1 MTRAAEQIFAYC
13 VCALASG
20 VMFFLWRRL
29 DVEDRRRMWRYYGVY
44 SGLMLCGSCFG
55 TVSWSAQMMNFAYQF
70 QGNQALSTGDRAQ
83 YFSFFSNAIRWRS
96 AFVVMYP
103 CEFMCLSAAKL
114 LVLDRM
120 AEFAVHRGD
129 SIRKR
134 MVLGG
139 RIVMAVVVLGNALG
153 LFTNIA
159 SVVHYLKASEHAGM
173 ASVYYSANNSAFNP
187 DGLKYRA
194 LFREEF
200 ELALKVVS
208 VQSFCEAAV
217 LLLIVAAFVVVGFL
231 CARRLRQMLST
242 VDSGSVAAS
251 TGRTLQRQMLATTGF
266 VFAAFLLRSAY
277 STMFALAWGL
287 QDVGNVCGTSD
298 DVCDPTCFNVY
309 RLMNRWMFYTPE
321 FQLTV
326 MLISSPLALLV
337 ALWGMT
343 AKATLRVM
351 QAKWRE
357 IMTAPTQLSLVS
369 Q

>member
-1 MTRAAEQIFAYC
+1 
-13 VCALASG
+13 
-20 VMFFLWRRL
+20 MFFLWRRL

-70 QGNQALSTGDRAQ
+70 QGNQAISTGDRAQ
-83 YFSFFSNAIRWRS
+83 YFSFFSIAPLWRS
-96 AFVVMYP
+96 AYVVMYP
-103 CEFMCLSAAKL
+103 VEFMCLSAAKL

-120 AEFAVHRGD
+120 AEFAVPRGD
-129 SIRKR
+129 SIRQR
-134 MVLGG
+134 LVVAG
-139 RIVMAVVVLGNALG
+139 RIVMAVVALGNTLG
-153 LFTNIA
+153 LITNIA
-159 SVVHYLKASEHAGM
+159 SVVHYSKAAAHAGT
-173 ASVYYSANNSAFNP
+173 ASAYYSANNSAFNP

-200 ELALKVVS
+200 ARALVVVS

-231 CARRLRQMLST
+231 CARRIRLMLST
-242 VDSGSVAAS
+242 VDSGSAAAS
-251 TGRTLQRQMLATTGF
+251 AGRTLQTQMLATTGF

-277 STMFALAWGL
+277 STMYALAWGL

-298 DVCDPTCFNVY
+298 DFCDPECFNVF

-343 AKATLRVM
+343 AKATLQVM
-351 QAKWRE
+351 KAKWRE
-357 IMTAPTQLSLVS
+357 MATAPTQLSLVS